1 MSSNEWEQARAYVE
15 RLRQKGRT
23 DEQIRQIML
32 KGGWTEEQV
41 EKILP
46 GEVLRA
52 PSPPAPSPPPPPP
65 APAPGTVPQWASA
78 APSRGRPRPS
88 ARPVPRPFGVSLLVV
103 LCDIGAL
110 LGLIASVLGI
120 VALVGFGGLGE
131 ALAMGVLALVLLF
144 AAILINLG
152 ILIVGYFLWKGFNWA
167 RITFMVLLGLWAL
180 QCVPGLLAGLRYG
193 AVGAVALPVLQILV
207 CVLFIV
213 ILNGRGAREYCT
225 R

>member
-32 KGGWTEEQV
+32 KSGWTEEQV

-46 GEVLRA
+46 GEVLRT
-52 PSPPAPSPPPPPP
+52 PPPPAPSPPPPPP
-65 APAPGTVPQWASA
+65 APAPGTVPPWASA
-78 APSRGRPRPS
+78 APSRPGARRP
-88 ARPVPRPFGVSLLVV
+88 AGPVPRPVGVTILVI

-120 VALVGFGGLGE
+120 VTLLGFGGLGE
-131 ALAMGVLALVLLF
+131 ALAMGVLVLVLLF

-152 ILIVGYFLWKGFNWA
+152 ILVVGHFLWKGFNWA
-167 RITFMVLLGLWAL
+167 RITFMVLLALWAL
-180 QCVPGLLAGLRYG
+180 RAIPGLLYG
-193 AVGAVALPVLQILV
+193 GSAVVLVLEMAV